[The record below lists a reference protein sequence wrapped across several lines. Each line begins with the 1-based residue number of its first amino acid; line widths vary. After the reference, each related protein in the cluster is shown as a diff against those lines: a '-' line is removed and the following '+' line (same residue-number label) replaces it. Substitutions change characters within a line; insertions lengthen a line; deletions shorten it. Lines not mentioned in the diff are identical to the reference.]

1 MTPIENMPDWIRPL
15 TWLNPMRYFVE
26 IMRACLLKAAGF
38 ADLGLRFAALLGFG
52 VAILS
57 SAPFG
62 SGSGWHDL

>member
-1 MTPIENMPDWIRPL
+1 
-15 TWLNPMRYFVE
+15 MRYFVE
-26 IMRACLLKAAGF
+26 IMRACLLKAADF
-38 ADLGLRFAALLGFG
+38 ADLGLHFAALLGFG